1 LKNGEAEWTLQ
12 VPAALVL
19 VLGCFNCRNRVKA
32 EPAVESLDFVFM
44 QAVTAETLVAL
55 EAEVHFLA
63 DELSEA
69 SALVMHERSLESG
82 KLKH

>member
-1 LKNGEAEWTLQ
+1 
-12 VPAALVL
+12 
-19 VLGCFNCRNRVKA
+19 
-32 EPAVESLDFVFM
+32 M